1 MDLIGQVA
9 QNWWHIPILMGMLVV
24 YGFLL
29 NLVLFKPVTRVLHA
43 REKAVK
49 EAGGI
54 SAHSKDELNRKFAE
68 YERVVLEARRKAS
81 QVKEAA
87 REEAYAYRTK
97 LLDEV
102 RAEVATEVKAQ
113 RTTLENERISA
124 QADLKART
132 QEIAAAMASKILGR
146 EVTA

>member
-24 YGFLL
+24 YGLLL
-29 NLVLFKPVTRVLHA
+29 NIVLFQPVMRVLGA

-54 SAHSKDELNRKFAE
+54 SAHSRDELNRKFAE
-68 YERVVLEARRKAS
+68 YERAVLEARRKAS
-81 QVKEAA
+81 HVKESA
-87 REEAYAYRTK
+87 REEAYAYRTQ

-102 RAEVATEVKAQ
+102 RAEVSSEVKSKRTELDKA
-113 RTTLENERISA
+113 RTTARAE
-124 QADLKART
+124 LKART
-132 QEIAAAMASKILGR
+132 REMAAAMASKILGR